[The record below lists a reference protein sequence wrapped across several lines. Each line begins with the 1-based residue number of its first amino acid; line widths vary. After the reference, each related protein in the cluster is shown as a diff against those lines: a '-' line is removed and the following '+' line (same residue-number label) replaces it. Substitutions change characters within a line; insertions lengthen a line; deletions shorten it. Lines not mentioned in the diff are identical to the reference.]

1 MSSGTVE
8 LILFGMVAAFLVL
21 RLRSVL
27 GKRTGYEH
35 PNQPAASGPGAA
47 PLRPAGGPANAP
59 ASAPAKRV
67 LPDAAS
73 PPGQALAGITAT
85 DPGFDP
91 YAFLGGAEGAFRMIV
106 GAFAAGDRTK
116 LQPLLSAESYAGF
129 EAAITAREQA
139 HETQRTEIRA
149 VSELAIEAAELRGSL
164 ADVTVRFTSD
174 QINLTLAADGSVA
187 HGSDAVTELHDLW
200 TFQRDLRSPDPTWRL
215 VATRSL

>member
-35 PNQPAASGPGAA
+35 PSLPAAGGPGAA
-47 PLRPAGGPANAP
+47 ARPVGGPAVAP
-59 ASAPAKRV
+59 VPAPAKRV

-73 PPGQALAGITAT
+73 LPGQALAQITAA
-85 DPGFDP
+85 DPAFNP
-91 YAFLGGAEGAFRMIV
+91 QAFLGGAEGAFRMIV
-106 GAFAAGDRTK
+106 GAFAAGDRAT
-116 LQPLLSAESYAGF
+116 LQPLLSPDSYAGF

-174 QINLTLAADGSVA
+174 QINLTMAADGSVA
-187 HGSDAVTELHDLW
+187 HGSDAVTELRDLW